1 MNEKKVNGVCYKN
14 IREIVGRRI
23 AECRKN
29 KGIKQK
35 ELANILGKSIATIQ
49 RYESGDIDLSLSLLA
64 YISNALDISIDY
76 LIGCKPLATLETLPK
91 EISAKDIYIWRH
103 GEDDYGIKILSALN
117 KIIEGLTELTLA
129 EWENISDRIGSSA
142 RTIAKSCDNVYTS
155 DELMEMTMDF
165 ERIRTLLF
173 GDKINYTMLL
183 DVLRENVDECG
194 WTIEKAAKK
203 REELEN
209 KSAKCDSEFTGQMPE
224 RIKKQREDF
233 NDVIDNKEK
242 NKLSD
247 NEN

>member
-35 ELANILGKSIATIQ
+35 ELANILDKSIATIQ
-49 RYESGDIDLSLSLLA
+49 RYESGDINLSLSLLA
-64 YISNALDISIDY
+64 NISNALGISIDY

-142 RTIAKSCDNVYTS
+142 RTVAENCDKVYTS
-155 DELMEMTMDF
+155 DELMEMSINF
-165 ERIRTLLF
+165 ETIRTLLF
-173 GDKINYTMLL
+173 GDKINYTKLL
-183 DVLRENVDECG
+183 DMLRENVDECG
-194 WTIEKAAKK
+194 WTFEKGG
-203 REELEN
+203 N
-209 KSAKCDSEFTGQMPE
+209 
-224 RIKKQREDF
+224 IYED
-233 NDVIDNKEK
+233 KTK
-242 NKLSD
+242 
-247 NEN
+247 